1 MEGCSPEQSNLPFL
15 EGNAPALPK
24 NWRARLLP
32 CRKNFRSC
40 RGKIGGQASRR
51 AEKFF
56 FFRSCRS
63 TTLQLNPKTAAIG
76 EWRVANGERKTSTR
90 NAQPNFTLYALRFT
104 LPTNFGANAPPTCHF
119 YALRITLYAF
129 SSSPVPRPSSRS
141 VMCVI
146 FVTVNSK
153 MAKMAG
159 K

>member
-1 MEGCSPEQSNLPFL
+1 M
-15 EGNAPALPK
+15 
-24 NWRARLLP
+24 
-32 CRKNFRSC
+32 
-40 RGKIGGQASRR
+40 AS
-51 AEKFF
+51 
-56 FFRSCRS
+56 S
-63 TTLQLNPKTAAIG
+63 

-90 NAQPNFTLYALRFT
+90 KTQPNFTLYALRFT
-104 LPTNFGANAPPTCHF
+104 PNSQLASQRSTLNPISGLTPLLPANFTL
-119 YALRITLYAF
+119 LRFTHHAF